1 MDKNTLVKVRNRDNG
16 IVGYTIPELNNLN
29 RNFQAGEVKEIS
41 INELI
46 QLSYLPG
53 GKEILTQ
60 YLVIENEE
68 VLKEV
73 LNVKVEP
80 EYFYSDAEVKSLLEE
95 GSLEE
100 LLDCLDFAPTSVIDM
115 IKAYAVKYELNDVR
129 KREAIFNKTGFNVSK
144 AIEINRLDKEDE
156 AEEAPK
162 ERRVA
167 PTKKT
172 EEGKERRVTQQS
184 KYKIVS

>member
-1 MDKNTLVKVRNRDNG
+1 MDKNPLVKVRNRDNG

-95 GSLEE
+95 GG
-100 LLDCLDFAPTSVIDM
+100 
-115 IKAYAVKYELNDVR
+115 KAC
-129 KREAIFNKTGFNVSK
+129 
-144 AIEINRLDKEDE
+144 
-156 AEEAPK
+156 
-162 ERRVA
+162 
-167 PTKKT
+167 
-172 EEGKERRVTQQS
+172 
-184 KYKIVS
+184 